1 MFKRDE
7 HAKVF
12 LDVNEVIEEVIELLH
27 GELSTKRV
35 SVRTELSRDLPLIS
49 ADRVQLQQVVLNL
62 VMNAGEAMNAMPDG
76 ARVLDIRSKL
86 GQPNEVII
94 AVKDSGP
101 GIDPKDVDR
110 IFDPFFT
117 TKSQGMGMGL
127 SICRSIIEAHHGQLS
142 ASPGVTRGAVF
153 QIALPSKITDCFGPS
168 SDCRP

>member
-1 MFKRDE
+1 
-7 HAKVF
+7 
-12 LDVNEVIEEVIELLH
+12 
-27 GELSTKRV
+27 
-35 SVRTELSRDLPLIS
+35 
-49 ADRVQLQQVVLNL
+49 
-62 VMNAGEAMNAMPDG
+62 MNAGEAMNAMPDG

-86 GQPNEVII
+86 GQTNEVII

-142 ASPGVTRGAVF
+142 ASPGITRGAVF
-153 QIALPSKITDCFGPS
+153 QIALPSNK
-168 SDCRP
+168 